1 MKTHLIG
8 LIALSAMAVAPAFAQ
23 QDTKARD
30 YDTPKGELTVTYG
43 QPELARAGSPPD
55 FASLDRDGNGS
66 IDMEEA
72 HSGYYLLYN
81 DFIHADLNRDKRIS
95 AREYQ
100 VWLKEP
106 VR

>member
-8 LIALSAMAVAPAFAQ
+8 LMIFSAALAAPALAQ
-23 QDTKARD
+23 DSKARN
-30 YDTPKGELTVTYG
+30 YETPKGELTVTYG
-43 QPELARAGSPPD
+43 QPELARAGSPPE
-55 FASLDRDGNGS
+55 FGAIDRNGDGS
-66 IDMEEA
+66 VDMGEA
-72 HSGYYLLYN
+72 QGGYYLLYN

-100 VWLKEP
+100 TWLREP